1 METKLNIILMEFAS
15 RLLNVQ
21 AGKENPTL
29 GELIETP
36 KQEIVE
42 LIEEQLG
49 VK

>member
-29 GELIETP
+29 GDLIDRP
-36 KQEIVE
+36 RNEILKLLKE
-42 LIEEQLG
+42 MEQ
-49 VK
+49 